1 MISKLIRCKLTFK
14 YLRRL
19 NFNSEICVWLER
31 RNIMNKSKKI
41 NQIKINQIII
51 KKEKL
56 ILSYLWIITSIFGIF
71 FYTFIIVDGFGFL
84 ISIFSLILGAS
95 ITILLLKGK
104 LSSIKKSRNYYLG
117 ALISQY
123 ILGGAY
129 FLTFIVN
136 MYRNPSKLI
145 FSLAWLAMGV
155 YNSLLY
161 VKYRKI

>member
-1 MISKLIRCKLTFK
+1 MISKFIRCKLTFK

-19 NFNSEICVWLER
+19 NFNSEICVWLEI
-31 RNIMNKSKKI
+31 RNIMNKSK
-41 NQIKINQIII
+41 KINQIII

-71 FYTFIIVDGFGFL
+71 FYTFIIVDGFSFL
-84 ISIFSLILGAS
+84 VSIFSLILGVS

-117 ALISQY
+117 ASISQY
-123 ILGGAY
+123 ILGVVY
-129 FLTFIVN
+129 FLTFIIN
-136 MYRNPSKLI
+136 MYRNPSYLI

-155 YNSLLY
+155 YNTLLY
-161 VKYRKI
+161 VKNREI

>member
-31 RNIMNKSKKI
+31 RNIMNKSKEKI
-41 NQIKINQIII
+41 LV

-136 MYRNPSKLI
+136 MYRNPLKLI

-155 YNSLLY
+155 YNTLLY

>member
-1 MISKLIRCKLTFK
+1 MISKFIRCKLTFK

-31 RNIMNKSKKI
+31 GNIMNKSKKI
-41 NQIKINQIII
+41 NQIKI

-56 ILSYLWIITSIFGIF
+56 ILSYLWIIISIFGIF

-84 ISIFSLILGAS
+84 ISIFSLILGVS

-117 ALISQY
+117 ASISQY
-123 ILGGAY
+123 ILGVVY

-136 MYRNPSKLI
+136 IYRNPSYLI

-155 YNSLLY
+155 YNTLLY
-161 VKYRKI
+161 VKYREI